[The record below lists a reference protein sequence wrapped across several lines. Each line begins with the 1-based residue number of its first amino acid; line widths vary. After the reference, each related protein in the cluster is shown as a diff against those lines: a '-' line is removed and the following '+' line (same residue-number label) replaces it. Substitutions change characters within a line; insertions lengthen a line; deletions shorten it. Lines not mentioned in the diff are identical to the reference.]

1 MTNYIPIINILIL
14 ILFSFVMMLFK
25 DKKKIKYISIG
36 SNLVVFLLSIFLM
49 VYSLSRE
56 VITLSIGNPNNL
68 LGIEFYIGKS
78 ESVVTLVFTFVML
91 MILWFS
97 NFALEKEVP
106 ENRISF
112 FYVLINILLA
122 SLLGVIYS
130 NDLFNSYVF
139 IEVSTLSA
147 CGIIILKDKKEN
159 IKATVKYLIM
169 STIGSGL
176 VLMAIAYIYS
186 ITGHLNI
193 SLIHET
199 IVGNYQYHEN
209 AVLII
214 LGLFTIGLGI
224 KSAVFPL
231 HSWLPDAHSSAPTPA
246 SAALSALVI
255 KVYVFMLMKVLFRM
269 FNYEIVNSFIIMDII
284 LLLGSMGMIFGSIM
298 AIMQK
303 ELKRMVAYSSVA
315 QMGYIVFGIG
325 LGTVTGTAIAIY
337 HIIGHAVTKSSL
349 FLISGLFI
357 EKTGSKKIEDL
368 KGIGREMPL
377 TLGLFTLG
385 AFSMV
390 GIPILPGFI
399 SKWYLSLTCI
409 EVGRVPLI
417 LIILASSLLNVLYY
431 FPIVINGYFG
441 NDNLDGK
448 IYNSKKVEFIRILPI
463 VLLVLA
469 MIIIGG
475 ISFNLIEL
483 FNI

>member
-1 MTNYIPIINILIL
+1 MIELIPFINILFL
-14 ILFSFVMMLFK
+14 IIFSFTIIIIKK
-25 DKKKIKYISIG
+25 DKIVKFMSLI
-36 SNLVVFLLSIFLM
+36 SNLAVFILSIFLLIQ
-49 VYSLSRE
+49 VLDNG
-56 VITLSIGNPNNL
+56 TLLLNLGKSSSL
-68 LGIEFYIGKS
+68 LGIQFYVGPM
-78 ESVVTLVFTFVML
+78 EAVLSVVFTFVML

-97 NFALEKEVP
+97 YSSI
-106 ENRISF
+106 ENEISKSRISF
-112 FYVLINILLA
+112 FYILINLLLA

-147 CGIIILKDKKEN
+147 CGLIILKDKKEN
-159 IKATVKYLIM
+159 IKATIKYLIM

-176 VLMAIAYIYS
+176 VLMAIAYVYS

-193 SLIHET
+193 SSINGV
-199 IVGNYQYHEN
+199 IISSYQNHNN

-214 LGLFTIGLGI
+214 LGLFTVGLGI

-255 KVYVFMLMKVLFRM
+255 KVYVFMLIKVLFRM
-269 FNYEIVNSFIIMDII
+269 FSYEIINDFIIMDII

-298 AIMQK
+298 AIFQK

-325 LGTVTGTAIAIY
+325 LGTVSGTAIAVY

-357 EKTGSKKIEDL
+357 EKTSSKKIEDL
-368 KGIGREMPL
+368 KGIGKEMPI
-377 TLGLFTLG
+377 TLGLFTIG

-431 FPIVINGYFG
+431 FPIIINGYFG
-441 NDNLDGK
+441 NENLEGK
-448 IYNSKKVEFIRILPI
+448 IYKSKKIELKRLMPVF
-463 VLLVLA
+463 LLVIA
-469 MIIIGG
+469 MILIGAF
-475 ISFNLIEL
+475 SSRLIDL
-483 FNI
+483 F

>member
-1 MTNYIPIINILIL
+1 MINYIPILNILIL
-14 ILFSFVMMLFK
+14 ILFSFIMMITK
-25 DKKKIKYISIG
+25 NNKSIKFISLT
-36 SNLVVFLLSIFLM
+36 SNIFVFFLSIIL
-49 VYSLSRE
+49 VRKVLTQNI
-56 VITLSIGNPNNL
+56 ITLSLGDPNNL
-68 LGIEFYIGKS
+68 LGIEFFISNSEAVIG
-78 ESVVTLVFTFVML
+78 LIFTFVMV
-91 MILWFS
+91 MILWYSKF
-97 NFALEKEVP
+97 NLEKEVP

-112 FYVLINILLA
+112 FYILINVLLA

-193 SLIHET
+193 TNIHEIIIT
-199 IVGNYQYHEN
+199 NYQFHRN

-214 LGLFTIGLGI
+214 LGLFTVGLGI

-255 KVYVFMLMKVLFRM
+255 KVYVFMLIKILFRM
-269 FNYEIVNSFIIMDII
+269 FSYEIVNSFIIMDII

-325 LGTVTGTAIAIY
+325 LGTISGTAIAIY

-357 EKTGSKKIEDL
+357 DKTGSKKIEDL

-399 SKWYLSLTCI
+399 SKWYLSLACI
-409 EVGRVPLI
+409 EVERVPLI

-431 FPIVINGYFG
+431 FPIIINGYFG

-448 IYNSKKVEFIRILPI
+448 IYKSKKVSFTKLLPVI
-463 VLLVLA
+463 LLVLS
-469 MIIIGG
+469 MVVIGG
-475 ISFNLIEL
+475 MSHNLIEI

>member
-1 MTNYIPIINILIL
+1 MIELIPFINILIL
-14 ILFSFVMMLFK
+14 IIFSFTIIIIKK
-25 DKKKIKYISIG
+25 DKIVKFMSLI
-36 SNLVVFLLSIFLM
+36 SNLAVFILSIFLLIQ
-49 VYSLSRE
+49 VLDNG
-56 VITLSIGNPNNL
+56 TLLLNLGKSSSL
-68 LGIEFYIGKS
+68 LGIQFYVGPM
-78 ESVVTLVFTFVML
+78 EAVLSVVFTFVML

-97 NFALEKEVP
+97 YSSI
-106 ENRISF
+106 ENEISKSRISF
-112 FYVLINILLA
+112 FYILINLLLA

-147 CGIIILKDKKEN
+147 CGLIILKDKKEN
-159 IKATVKYLIM
+159 IKATIKYLIM

-176 VLMAIAYIYS
+176 VLMAIAYVYS

-193 SLIHET
+193 SSINGV
-199 IVGNYQYHEN
+199 IISSYQNHNN

-214 LGLFTIGLGI
+214 LGLFTVGLGI

-255 KVYVFMLMKVLFRM
+255 KVYVFMLIKVLFRM
-269 FNYEIVNSFIIMDII
+269 FSYEIINDFIIMDII

-298 AIMQK
+298 AIFQK

-325 LGTVTGTAIAIY
+325 LGTVSGTAIAVY

-357 EKTGSKKIEDL
+357 EKTSSKKIEDL
-368 KGIGREMPL
+368 KGIGKEMPI
-377 TLGLFTLG
+377 TLGLFTIG

-399 SKWYLSLTCI
+399 SKWYLSLACI
-409 EVGRVPLI
+409 DVGRVPLI

-431 FPIVINGYFG
+431 FPIIINGYFG
-441 NDNLDGK
+441 NENLEGK
-448 IYNSKKVEFIRILPI
+448 IYKSKKIELKRLMPVF
-463 VLLVLA
+463 LLVIA
-469 MIIIGG
+469 MILIGAF
-475 ISFNLIEL
+475 SSRLIDL
-483 FNI
+483 F

>member
-1 MTNYIPIINILIL
+1 MIELIPFINILIL
-14 ILFSFVMMLFK
+14 IIFSFTIIIIKK
-25 DKKKIKYISIG
+25 DKIVKFMSLI
-36 SNLVVFLLSIFLM
+36 SNLAVFILSIFLLIQ
-49 VYSLSRE
+49 VLDNG
-56 VITLSIGNPNNL
+56 TLLLNLGKSSSL
-68 LGIEFYIGKS
+68 LGIQFYVGPM
-78 ESVVTLVFTFVML
+78 EAVLSVVFTFVML

-97 NFALEKEVP
+97 YSSI
-106 ENRISF
+106 ENEISKSRISF
-112 FYVLINILLA
+112 FYILINLLLA

-147 CGIIILKDKKEN
+147 CGLIILKDKKEN
-159 IKATVKYLIM
+159 IKATIKYLIM

-176 VLMAIAYIYS
+176 VLMAIAYVYS

-193 SLIHET
+193 SSINEV
-199 IVGNYQYHEN
+199 IISSYQNHNN

-214 LGLFTIGLGI
+214 LGLFTVGLGI

-255 KVYVFMLMKVLFRM
+255 KVYVFMLIKVLFRM
-269 FNYEIVNSFIIMDII
+269 FSYEIINDFIIMDII

-298 AIMQK
+298 AIFQK

-325 LGTVTGTAIAIY
+325 LGTVSGTAIAVY

-357 EKTGSKKIEDL
+357 EKTSSKKIEDL
-368 KGIGREMPL
+368 KGIGKEMPI
-377 TLGLFTLG
+377 TLGLFTIG

-431 FPIVINGYFG
+431 FPIIINGYFG
-441 NDNLDGK
+441 NENLEGK
-448 IYNSKKVEFIRILPI
+448 IYKSKKIELKRLMPVF
-463 VLLVLA
+463 LLVIA
-469 MIIIGG
+469 MILIGAF
-475 ISFNLIEL
+475 SSRLIDL
-483 FNI
+483 F

>member
-1 MTNYIPIINILIL
+1 MIELIPFINILFL
-14 ILFSFVMMLFK
+14 IIFSFTIIIIKK
-25 DKKKIKYISIG
+25 DKIVKFMSLI
-36 SNLVVFLLSIFLM
+36 SNLAVFILSIFLLIQ
-49 VYSLSRE
+49 VLDNG
-56 VITLSIGNPNNL
+56 TLLLNLGKSSSL
-68 LGIEFYIGKS
+68 LGIQFYVGPM
-78 ESVVTLVFTFVML
+78 EAVLSVVFTFVML

-97 NFALEKEVP
+97 YSSI
-106 ENRISF
+106 ENEISKSRISF
-112 FYVLINILLA
+112 FYILINLLLA

-147 CGIIILKDKKEN
+147 CGLIILKDKKEN
-159 IKATVKYLIM
+159 IKATIKYLIM

-176 VLMAIAYIYS
+176 VLMAIAYVYS

-193 SLIHET
+193 SSINEV
-199 IVGNYQYHEN
+199 IISSYQNHNN

-214 LGLFTIGLGI
+214 LGLFTVGLGI

-255 KVYVFMLMKVLFRM
+255 KVYVFMLIKVLFRM
-269 FNYEIVNSFIIMDII
+269 FSYEIINDFIIMDII

-298 AIMQK
+298 AIFQK

-325 LGTVTGTAIAIY
+325 LGTVSGTAIAVY

-357 EKTGSKKIEDL
+357 EKTSSKKIEDL
-368 KGIGREMPL
+368 KGIGKEMPI
-377 TLGLFTLG
+377 TLGLFTIG

-431 FPIVINGYFG
+431 FPIIINGYFG
-441 NDNLDGK
+441 NENLEGK
-448 IYNSKKVEFIRILPI
+448 IYKSKKIELKRLMPVF
-463 VLLVLA
+463 LLVIA
-469 MIIIGG
+469 MILIGAF
-475 ISFNLIEL
+475 SSRLIDL
-483 FNI
+483 F

>member
-1 MTNYIPIINILIL
+1 MINYIPIINILIL
-14 ILFSFVMMLFK
+14 ILFSFVMMLIRKNNIVKF
-25 DKKKIKYISIG
+25 ISLA
-36 SNLVVFLLSIFLM
+36 SNIFIFLLSILL
-49 VYSLSRE
+49 VKKVLIEE
-56 VITLSIGNPNNL
+56 VITLSIGNPSNL
-68 LGIEFYIGKS
+68 LGIEFYVGKS
-78 ESVVTLVFTFVML
+78 EALVALVFTFVMV
-91 MILWFS
+91 MILWYSKF
-97 NFALEKEVP
+97 NLEKEVE
-106 ENRISF
+106 ENRLSF
-112 FYVLINILLA
+112 FYILINILLA
-122 SLLGVIYS
+122 SLLGVIYT

-193 SLIHET
+193 SNIHE
-199 IVGNYQYHEN
+199 IIINNYQFHRN

-214 LGLFTIGLGI
+214 LGLFTVGLGI

-269 FNYEIVNSFIIMDII
+269 FSYEIVNSFIIMDII

-325 LGTVTGTAIAIY
+325 LGTVSGTAIAIY

-357 EKTGSKKIEDL
+357 KKTGSKKIEDL
-368 KGIGREMPL
+368 KGIGREMPF
-377 TLGLFTLG
+377 TLALFTLG

-399 SKWYLSLTCI
+399 SKWYLSLSCI

-417 LIILASSLLNVLYY
+417 LIILASSLLNLLYY

-441 NDNLDGK
+441 NENLQGK
-448 IYNSKKVEFIRILPI
+448 IYKSKKIPFVRLLPI
-463 VLLVLA
+463 FLLVLS
-469 MIIIGG
+469 MIVIGG
-475 ISFNLIEL
+475 MSYNLIGL
-483 FNI
+483 FSI

>member
-1 MTNYIPIINILIL
+1 MIKFIPLINILIL
-14 ILFSFVMMLFK
+14 ILFSFIILIT
-25 DKKKIKYISIG
+25 KKEKNVKLMSFA
-36 SNLVVFLLSIFLM
+36 SNIITFLLSILLLTRVLLEDFIVLN
-49 VYSLSRE
+49 L
-56 VITLSIGNPNNL
+56 GKNNSL
-68 LGIEFYIGKS
+68 LGIQFYIGSS
-78 ESVVTLVFTFVML
+78 EAVISLTFTFVML

-97 NFALEKEVP
+97 NSSVKKEVS
-106 ENRISF
+106 EIRISF
-112 FYVLINILLA
+112 FYILINILLA

-147 CGIIILKDKKEN
+147 CGLIILKDKKEN

-193 SLIHET
+193 SNIHE
-199 IVGNYQYHEN
+199 IIINNYQFHRN

-214 LGLFTIGLGI
+214 LGLFTVGLGI

-269 FNYEIVNSFIIMDII
+269 FSYEIVNSFIIMDII

-325 LGTVTGTAIAIY
+325 LGTISGTAIAIY

-357 EKTGSKKIEDL
+357 KKTGSKKIEDL
-368 KGIGREMPL
+368 KGIGKEMPL

-417 LIILASSLLNVLYY
+417 LIILASSLLNLLYY

-441 NDNLDGK
+441 NENLEGK
-448 IYNSKKVEFIRILPI
+448 IYKSKKIPFVRLLPI
-463 VLLVLA
+463 FLLVLS
-469 MIIIGG
+469 MIVIGG
-475 ISFNLIEL
+475 MSYNLIGL
-483 FNI
+483 FSI

>member
-1 MTNYIPIINILIL
+1 MIEFIPFVNILIL
-14 ILFSFVMMLFK
+14 IIFSFTIILIKK
-25 DKKKIKYISIG
+25 DVIVKFLSLI
-36 SNLVVFLLSIFLM
+36 SNLTVFILSIFLL
-49 VYSLSRE
+49 YE
-56 VITLSIGNPNNL
+56 VLNKGILLLNLGKNSSL
-68 LGIEFYIGKS
+68 LGIQFYIGPMEAVLS
-78 ESVVTLVFTFVML
+78 LVFSFVML

-97 NFALEKEVP
+97 YSSV
-106 ENRISF
+106 ENEISKSRISF
-112 FYVLINILLA
+112 FYILINLLLA

-147 CGIIILKDKKEN
+147 CGLIILKDKKEN
-159 IKATVKYLIM
+159 IKATIKYLIM

-176 VLMAIAYIYS
+176 VLMAIAYVYS
-186 ITGHLNI
+186 ITGYLNI
-193 SLIHET
+193 SSISEV
-199 IVGNYQYHEN
+199 IGANYQNHSN

-214 LGLFTIGLGI
+214 LGLFTVGLGI

-255 KVYVFMLMKVLFRM
+255 KVYVFMLIKVLFRM
-269 FNYEIVNSFIIMDII
+269 FTYEIVNDFVIMDII

-298 AIMQK
+298 AIFQK

-325 LGTVTGTAIAIY
+325 LGTISGTAIAVY

-357 EKTGSKKIEDL
+357 EKTNSKKIEDL
-368 KGIGREMPL
+368 KGIGKEMPI
-377 TLGLFTLG
+377 TLGLFTIG

-431 FPIVINGYFG
+431 FPIIINGYFG
-441 NDNLDGK
+441 NENLEGK
-448 IYNSKKVEFIRILPI
+448 IYKSKKIELRRLMPVF
-463 VLLVLA
+463 LLVLS
-469 MIIIGG
+469 MILIGAF
-475 ISFNLIEL
+475 SSRLIDL
-483 FNI
+483 F

>member
-1 MTNYIPIINILIL
+1 MINYIPILNILIL
-14 ILFSFVMMLFK
+14 ILFSFIMII
-25 DKKKIKYISIG
+25 IKNNKTVKFISLT
-36 SNLVVFLLSIFLM
+36 SNIFVFFLSIIL
-49 VYSLSRE
+49 VSKVLTQNI
-56 VITLSIGNPNNL
+56 ITLSLGDPNNL
-68 LGIEFYIGKS
+68 LGIEFYISKPEAVIG
-78 ESVVTLVFTFVML
+78 LIFTFVMV
-91 MILWFS
+91 MILWYSKF
-97 NFALEKEVP
+97 NLDKEVS

-193 SLIHET
+193 SNIHEIIIT
-199 IVGNYQYHEN
+199 NYQFHRN

-214 LGLFTIGLGI
+214 LGLFTVGLGI

-255 KVYVFMLMKVLFRM
+255 KVYVFMLIKILFRM
-269 FNYEIVNSFIIMDII
+269 FSYEIVNSFIIMDII

-325 LGTVTGTAIAIY
+325 LGTISGTAIAIY

-357 EKTGSKKIEDL
+357 DKTGSKKIEDL
-368 KGIGREMPL
+368 KGIGKEMPL

-399 SKWYLSLTCI
+399 SKWYLSLACI

-431 FPIVINGYFG
+431 FPIIINGYFG

-448 IYNSKKVEFIRILPI
+448 IYKAKKVSFTRLLPI
-463 VLLVLA
+463 ILLVLSMVVIGA
-469 MIIIGG
+469 M
-475 ISFNLIEL
+475 SHNLIEM

>member
-1 MTNYIPIINILIL
+1 MIKFIPLINILIL
-14 ILFSFVMMLFK
+14 ILFSFIILIT
-25 DKKKIKYISIG
+25 KKEKNVKLMSFA
-36 SNLVVFLLSIFLM
+36 SNIITFLLSILLLTRVLLEDFIVLN
-49 VYSLSRE
+49 L
-56 VITLSIGNPNNL
+56 GKNNSL
-68 LGIEFYIGKS
+68 LGIQFYIGSS
-78 ESVVTLVFTFVML
+78 EAVISLTFTFVML

-97 NFALEKEVP
+97 NSSVKKEVS
-106 ENRISF
+106 EIRISF
-112 FYVLINILLA
+112 FYILINILLA

-147 CGIIILKDKKEN
+147 CGLIILKDKKEN

-193 SLIHET
+193 TNINEV
-199 IVGNYQYHEN
+199 IVSSYQSHQN

-214 LGLFTIGLGI
+214 LGLFTVGLGI

-255 KVYVFMLMKVLFRM
+255 KVYVFMLIKILFRM
-269 FNYEIVNSFIIMDII
+269 FTYEIVNSFIIMDII

-298 AIMQK
+298 AIFQK
-303 ELKRMVAYSSVA
+303 ELKRMIAYSSVA

-325 LGTVTGTAIAIY
+325 LGTISGTAIATY

-349 FLISGLFI
+349 FLISGLMI
-357 EKTGSKKIEDL
+357 EKTSSKKIEDL
-368 KGIGREMPL
+368 KGIGREMPI

-399 SKWYLSLTCI
+399 SKWYLSLACI

-417 LIILASSLLNVLYY
+417 LIILASSLLNFLYY
-431 FPIVINGYFG
+431 FPIIINGFFG
-441 NDNLDGK
+441 NENLDGK
-448 IYNSKKVEFIRILPI
+448 IYKSKKIELSRLIPI
-463 VLLVLA
+463 FFLVLS
-469 MIIIGG
+469 IILVGAFSSKLI
-475 ISFNLIEL
+475 NL
-483 FNI
+483 F

>member
-1 MTNYIPIINILIL
+1 MIELIPFINILIL
-14 ILFSFVMMLFK
+14 IIFSFTIIIIKK
-25 DKKKIKYISIG
+25 DKIVKFMSLI
-36 SNLVVFLLSIFLM
+36 SNLAVFILSIFLLIQ
-49 VYSLSRE
+49 VLDNG
-56 VITLSIGNPNNL
+56 TLLLNLGKSSSL
-68 LGIEFYIGKS
+68 LGIQFYVGPM
-78 ESVVTLVFTFVML
+78 EAVLSVVFTFVML

-97 NFALEKEVP
+97 YSSI
-106 ENRISF
+106 ENEISKSRISF
-112 FYVLINILLA
+112 FYILINLLLA

-147 CGIIILKDKKEN
+147 CGLIILKDKKEN
-159 IKATVKYLIM
+159 IKATIKYLIM

-176 VLMAIAYIYS
+176 VLMAIAYVYS

-193 SLIHET
+193 SSINGV
-199 IVGNYQYHEN
+199 IISSYQNHNN

-214 LGLFTIGLGI
+214 LGLFTVGLGI

-255 KVYVFMLMKVLFRM
+255 KVYVFMLIKVLFRM
-269 FNYEIVNSFIIMDII
+269 FSYEIINDFIIMDII

-298 AIMQK
+298 AIFQK

-325 LGTVTGTAIAIY
+325 LGTVSGTAIAVY

-357 EKTGSKKIEDL
+357 EKTSSKKIEDL
-368 KGIGREMPL
+368 KGIGKEMPI
-377 TLGLFTLG
+377 TLGLFTIG

-431 FPIVINGYFG
+431 FPIIINGYFG
-441 NDNLDGK
+441 NENLEGK
-448 IYNSKKVEFIRILPI
+448 IYKSKKIELKRLMPVF
-463 VLLVLA
+463 LLVIA
-469 MIIIGG
+469 MILIGAF
-475 ISFNLIEL
+475 SSRLIDL
-483 FNI
+483 F